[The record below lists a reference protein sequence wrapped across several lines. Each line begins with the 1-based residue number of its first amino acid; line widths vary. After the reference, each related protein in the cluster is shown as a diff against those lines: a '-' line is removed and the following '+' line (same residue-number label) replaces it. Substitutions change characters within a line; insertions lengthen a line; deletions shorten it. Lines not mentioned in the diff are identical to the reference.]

1 MAYQGSTAAST
12 LANPPVLVTQGIA
25 RATSGARITPRA
37 WVYVST
43 HISSDVSAANFFTDG
58 LELGMKVND
67 QLLHYTSTGG
77 IITSHTVLV
86 VGSTTTD
93 IGVGTTIG
101 LAS

>member
-1 MAYQGSTAAST
+1 MAYAGSTAAST

-25 RATSGARITPRA
+25 RAASPRITPRT
-37 WVYVST
+37 WIYVST

-93 IGVGTTIG
+93 LGVGTTIG